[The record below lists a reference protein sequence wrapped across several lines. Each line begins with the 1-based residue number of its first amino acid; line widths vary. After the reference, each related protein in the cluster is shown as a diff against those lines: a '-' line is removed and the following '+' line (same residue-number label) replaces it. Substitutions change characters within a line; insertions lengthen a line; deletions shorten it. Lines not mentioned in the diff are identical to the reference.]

1 MMGGRAKGR
10 TPKADKA
17 EVIKAIKAGVPVHD
31 VAERFG
37 LSQSRIR
44 AMRCE
49 AGINV
54 NEGGKRSGVRSYAD
68 PAILFG
74 RYQPPAKQRPDFMV
88 PTYDAS
94 CRVRMATEAEQEE
107 FSIKEVHR
115 APKNKIP

>member
-1 MMGGRAKGR
+1 MDCRAKGR
-10 TPKADKA
+10 KPKADKA
-17 EVIKAIKAGVPVHD
+17 EVVKAIKAGGSVHD
-31 VAERFG
+31 VAERFV

-68 PAILFG
+68 PDVLFG
-74 RYQPPAKQRPDFMV
+74 RYQPPEVQRPDFMV

-94 CRVRMATEAEQEE
+94 CRVRMATKEEREE
-107 FSIKEVHR
+107 FKIQEVHR
-115 APKNKIP
+115 AAKNQIPR